1 MGIYFIGE
9 LYEKNYYC
17 FNLLL
22 SSYTFASTE
31 WVNGEIVRIDPSRD
45 RIVLKH
51 EYIASIKMHAM
62 TMPFGTP
69 KGLNL
74 DAYRP
79 GDKVRFQIKVVD
91 GTLDITAIEKLK

>member
-1 MGIYFIGE
+1 MKKIIIA
-9 LYEKNYYC
+9 LTC
-17 FNLLL
+17 LL

-91 GTLDITAIEKLK
+91 GTLDIITIEKLK

>member
-1 MGIYFIGE
+1 MKQIIIA
-9 LYEKNYYC
+9 LVC
-17 FNLLL
+17 LL
-22 SSYTFASTE
+22 SSYAIANPE

-51 EYIASIKMHAM
+51 EYIASIRMHAM
-62 TMPFGTP
+62 TMPFGTS
-69 KGLNL
+69 KDLNL

-91 GTLDITAIEKLK
+91 GTLDIAAIEKLK

>member
-1 MGIYFIGE
+1 MKKTIIA
-9 LYEKNYYC
+9 LIC
-17 FNLLL
+17 LM
-22 SSYTFASTE
+22 SSLAVANPE

>member
-1 MGIYFIGE
+1 MKKIIIA
-9 LYEKNYYC
+9 LTC
-17 FNLLL
+17 LL

>member
-1 MGIYFIGE
+1 MKKIIIALTCLVSTF
-9 LYEKNYYC
+9 
-17 FNLLL
+17 
-22 SSYTFASTE
+22 TFANPE

-62 TMPFGTP
+62 TMPFGVP

>member
-1 MGIYFIGE
+1 MKKIIIA
-9 LYEKNYYC
+9 LTC
-17 FNLLL
+17 LL
-22 SSYTFASTE
+22 SSYAFANPE

-79 GDKVRFQIKVVD
+79 GATVRFQIKVVD